1 MRVCK
6 RAVTLLL
13 LLLWCLSVAASAAVT
28 TDYVL
33 DDGEK
38 RPIPR
43 PYVPVRTLSVTASTG
58 RSLNAPQDLF
68 LAPSGDLVVADTG
81 NHRVLVLSPSG
92 EVKREITEAG
102 GLPLSKPQGVF
113 VDELGHLFIADSS
126 NARIVHLSPD
136 GTFIEAFGKPET
148 GYLTS
153 IDLYTPTKVLFSAS
167 TGYLYTIMGKEL
179 LTLNANNEFKG
190 YFAANQLGFSLKN
203 RLIQM
208 FATEE
213 QKKRLRKP
221 EPVSFQNIHYQ
232 DARFFPMLLSIA
244 KDTLINTPL
253 IVVFAL
259 FIATLLSKD
268 IRGKGL
274 FRSVFFLPVILGTG
288 FVMQQLLGVQM
299 NADAVEVARGIL
311 LPEKVVRFLNPG
323 VTQVILEFLSR
334 VTLVLWKSGVQIIIF
349 LAGLQAIPRSFY
361 EAARVD
367 AATEWECFWF
377 ISLPMMAPTLLLGA
391 VYTIVAGFLDT
402 SNEMLGYIHELG
414 FQWSQFEYAS
424 AVSWLYFLFVI
435 LVLAALFLLLNP
447 ATKRVR
453 EG

>member
-1 MRVCK
+1 MREKPK
-6 RAVTLLL
+6 RR
-13 LLLWCLSVAASAAVT
+13 
-28 TDYVL
+28 
-33 DDGEK
+33 G
-38 RPIPR
+38 
-43 PYVPVRTLSVTASTG
+43 
-58 RSLNAPQDLF
+58 
-68 LAPSGDLVVADTG
+68 
-81 NHRVLVLSPSG
+81 
-92 EVKREITEAG
+92 
-102 GLPLSKPQGVF
+102 
-113 VDELGHLFIADSS
+113 
-126 NARIVHLSPD
+126 
-136 GTFIEAFGKPET
+136 
-148 GYLTS
+148 
-153 IDLYTPTKVLFSAS
+153 
-167 TGYLYTIMGKEL
+167 
-179 LTLNANNEFKG
+179 
-190 YFAANQLGFSLKN
+190 
-203 RLIQM
+203 
-208 FATEE
+208 
-213 QKKRLRKP
+213 
-221 EPVSFQNIHYQ
+221 VSFQRRGVLTCLLFVSPWLVGAAVFFLYPLFYSLRLSFGVIENPATQ
-232 DARFFPMLLSIA
+232 KVVFAGFENFRVAFMEDARFFPMLLSIA

-402 SNEMLGYIHELG
+402 SNEMLGYIHEL
-414 FQWSQFEYAS
+414 EYAS

>member
-1 MRVCK
+1 MREKPK
-6 RAVTLLL
+6 RR
-13 LLLWCLSVAASAAVT
+13 
-28 TDYVL
+28 
-33 DDGEK
+33 G
-38 RPIPR
+38 
-43 PYVPVRTLSVTASTG
+43 
-58 RSLNAPQDLF
+58 
-68 LAPSGDLVVADTG
+68 
-81 NHRVLVLSPSG
+81 
-92 EVKREITEAG
+92 
-102 GLPLSKPQGVF
+102 
-113 VDELGHLFIADSS
+113 
-126 NARIVHLSPD
+126 
-136 GTFIEAFGKPET
+136 
-148 GYLTS
+148 
-153 IDLYTPTKVLFSAS
+153 
-167 TGYLYTIMGKEL
+167 
-179 LTLNANNEFKG
+179 
-190 YFAANQLGFSLKN
+190 
-203 RLIQM
+203 
-208 FATEE
+208 
-213 QKKRLRKP
+213 
-221 EPVSFQNIHYQ
+221 VSFQRRGVLTCLLFVSPWLVGAAVFFLYPLFYSLRLSFGVIENPATQ
-232 DARFFPMLLSIA
+232 KVVFAGFENFRVAFMEDARFFPMLLSIA

-349 LAGLQAIPRSFY
+349 FAGLQAIPRSFY

>member
-1 MRVCK
+1 MREKPK
-6 RAVTLLL
+6 RR
-13 LLLWCLSVAASAAVT
+13 
-28 TDYVL
+28 
-33 DDGEK
+33 G
-38 RPIPR
+38 
-43 PYVPVRTLSVTASTG
+43 
-58 RSLNAPQDLF
+58 
-68 LAPSGDLVVADTG
+68 
-81 NHRVLVLSPSG
+81 
-92 EVKREITEAG
+92 
-102 GLPLSKPQGVF
+102 
-113 VDELGHLFIADSS
+113 
-126 NARIVHLSPD
+126 
-136 GTFIEAFGKPET
+136 
-148 GYLTS
+148 
-153 IDLYTPTKVLFSAS
+153 
-167 TGYLYTIMGKEL
+167 
-179 LTLNANNEFKG
+179 
-190 YFAANQLGFSLKN
+190 
-203 RLIQM
+203 
-208 FATEE
+208 
-213 QKKRLRKP
+213 
-221 EPVSFQNIHYQ
+221 VSFQRRGVLTCLLFVSPWLVGAAVFFLYPLFYSLRLSFGVIENPATQ
-232 DARFFPMLLSIA
+232 KVVFAGFENFRVAFMEDARFFPMLLSIA

-311 LPEKVVRFLNPG
+311 LPEKVVRFSNPG

>member
-1 MRVCK
+1 VLTC
-6 RAVTLLL
+6 LLFVSPWL
-13 LLLWCLSVAASAAVT
+13 VGAAVFFL
-28 TDYVL
+28 YPL
-33 DDGEK
+33 FYSL
-38 RPIPR
+38 R
-43 PYVPVRTLSVTASTG
+43 LSFGVIENPAT
-58 RSLNAPQDLF
+58 QK
-68 LAPSGDLVVADTG
+68 VVFAG
-81 NHRVLVLSPSG
+81 FENFRV
-92 EVKREITEAG
+92 
-102 GLPLSKPQGVF
+102 
-113 VDELGHLFIADSS
+113 
-126 NARIVHLSPD
+126 
-136 GTFIEAFGKPET
+136 AFME
-148 GYLTS
+148 
-153 IDLYTPTKVLFSAS
+153 
-167 TGYLYTIMGKEL
+167 
-179 LTLNANNEFKG
+179 
-190 YFAANQLGFSLKN
+190 
-203 RLIQM
+203 
-208 FATEE
+208 
-213 QKKRLRKP
+213 
-221 EPVSFQNIHYQ
+221 

>member
-1 MRVCK
+1 MREKPK
-6 RAVTLLL
+6 RR
-13 LLLWCLSVAASAAVT
+13 
-28 TDYVL
+28 
-33 DDGEK
+33 G
-38 RPIPR
+38 
-43 PYVPVRTLSVTASTG
+43 
-58 RSLNAPQDLF
+58 
-68 LAPSGDLVVADTG
+68 
-81 NHRVLVLSPSG
+81 
-92 EVKREITEAG
+92 
-102 GLPLSKPQGVF
+102 
-113 VDELGHLFIADSS
+113 
-126 NARIVHLSPD
+126 
-136 GTFIEAFGKPET
+136 
-148 GYLTS
+148 
-153 IDLYTPTKVLFSAS
+153 
-167 TGYLYTIMGKEL
+167 
-179 LTLNANNEFKG
+179 
-190 YFAANQLGFSLKN
+190 
-203 RLIQM
+203 
-208 FATEE
+208 
-213 QKKRLRKP
+213 
-221 EPVSFQNIHYQ
+221 VSFQRRGVLTCLLFVSPWLVGAAVFFLYPLFYSLRLSFGVIENPATQKVVFAGYENFRVAFME

>member
-1 MRVCK
+1 MR
-6 RAVTLLL
+6 
-13 LLLWCLSVAASAAVT
+13 
-28 TDYVL
+28 
-33 DDGEK
+33 EK
-38 RPIPR
+38 PR
-43 PYVPVRTLSVTASTG
+43 RRG
-58 RSLNAPQDLF
+58 
-68 LAPSGDLVVADTG
+68 
-81 NHRVLVLSPSG
+81 
-92 EVKREITEAG
+92 
-102 GLPLSKPQGVF
+102 
-113 VDELGHLFIADSS
+113 
-126 NARIVHLSPD
+126 
-136 GTFIEAFGKPET
+136 
-148 GYLTS
+148 
-153 IDLYTPTKVLFSAS
+153 
-167 TGYLYTIMGKEL
+167 
-179 LTLNANNEFKG
+179 
-190 YFAANQLGFSLKN
+190 
-203 RLIQM
+203 
-208 FATEE
+208 
-213 QKKRLRKP
+213 
-221 EPVSFQNIHYQ
+221 VSFQRRGVLTCLLFVSPWLVGAAVFFLYPLFYSLRLSFGVIENPATQ
-232 DARFFPMLLSIA
+232 KVVFAGFENFRVAFMEDARFFPMLLSIA

-367 AATEWECFWF
+367 AATEGECFWF
-377 ISLPMMAPTLLLGA
+377 ISLPLMAPTLLRGA

>member
-1 MRVCK
+1 MR
-6 RAVTLLL
+6 
-13 LLLWCLSVAASAAVT
+13 
-28 TDYVL
+28 
-33 DDGEK
+33 EK
-38 RPIPR
+38 PR
-43 PYVPVRTLSVTASTG
+43 RRG
-58 RSLNAPQDLF
+58 
-68 LAPSGDLVVADTG
+68 
-81 NHRVLVLSPSG
+81 
-92 EVKREITEAG
+92 
-102 GLPLSKPQGVF
+102 
-113 VDELGHLFIADSS
+113 
-126 NARIVHLSPD
+126 
-136 GTFIEAFGKPET
+136 
-148 GYLTS
+148 
-153 IDLYTPTKVLFSAS
+153 
-167 TGYLYTIMGKEL
+167 
-179 LTLNANNEFKG
+179 
-190 YFAANQLGFSLKN
+190 
-203 RLIQM
+203 
-208 FATEE
+208 
-213 QKKRLRKP
+213 
-221 EPVSFQNIHYQ
+221 VSFQRRGVLTCLLFVSPWLVGAAVFFLYPLFYSLRLSFGVIENPATQ
-232 DARFFPMLLSIA
+232 KVVFAGFENFRVAFMEDARFFPMLLSIA

-435 LVLAALFLLLNP
+435 LVLAAL
-447 ATKRVR
+447 
-453 EG
+453 

>member
-1 MRVCK
+1 MFFLYPLFYSLRLSFGVIENPATQKVVFAGFENFRV
-6 RAVTLLL
+6 
-13 LLLWCLSVAASAAVT
+13 
-28 TDYVL
+28 
-33 DDGEK
+33 
-38 RPIPR
+38 
-43 PYVPVRTLSVTASTG
+43 
-58 RSLNAPQDLF
+58 
-68 LAPSGDLVVADTG
+68 
-81 NHRVLVLSPSG
+81 
-92 EVKREITEAG
+92 
-102 GLPLSKPQGVF
+102 
-113 VDELGHLFIADSS
+113 
-126 NARIVHLSPD
+126 
-136 GTFIEAFGKPET
+136 AFME
-148 GYLTS
+148 
-153 IDLYTPTKVLFSAS
+153 
-167 TGYLYTIMGKEL
+167 
-179 LTLNANNEFKG
+179 
-190 YFAANQLGFSLKN
+190 
-203 RLIQM
+203 
-208 FATEE
+208 
-213 QKKRLRKP
+213 
-221 EPVSFQNIHYQ
+221 

>member
-1 MRVCK
+1 MREKPK
-6 RAVTLLL
+6 RR
-13 LLLWCLSVAASAAVT
+13 
-28 TDYVL
+28 
-33 DDGEK
+33 G
-38 RPIPR
+38 
-43 PYVPVRTLSVTASTG
+43 
-58 RSLNAPQDLF
+58 
-68 LAPSGDLVVADTG
+68 
-81 NHRVLVLSPSG
+81 
-92 EVKREITEAG
+92 
-102 GLPLSKPQGVF
+102 
-113 VDELGHLFIADSS
+113 
-126 NARIVHLSPD
+126 
-136 GTFIEAFGKPET
+136 
-148 GYLTS
+148 
-153 IDLYTPTKVLFSAS
+153 
-167 TGYLYTIMGKEL
+167 
-179 LTLNANNEFKG
+179 
-190 YFAANQLGFSLKN
+190 
-203 RLIQM
+203 
-208 FATEE
+208 
-213 QKKRLRKP
+213 
-221 EPVSFQNIHYQ
+221 VSFQRRGVLTCLLFVSPWLVGAAVFFLYPLFYSLRLSFGVIENPATQ
-232 DARFFPMLLSIA
+232 KVVFAGFENFRVAFMEDARFFPMLLSIA

-288 FVMQQLLGVQM
+288 FVMQLLGVQM

>member
-1 MRVCK
+1 MR
-6 RAVTLLL
+6 
-13 LLLWCLSVAASAAVT
+13 
-28 TDYVL
+28 
-33 DDGEK
+33 EK
-38 RPIPR
+38 PR
-43 PYVPVRTLSVTASTG
+43 RRG
-58 RSLNAPQDLF
+58 
-68 LAPSGDLVVADTG
+68 
-81 NHRVLVLSPSG
+81 
-92 EVKREITEAG
+92 
-102 GLPLSKPQGVF
+102 
-113 VDELGHLFIADSS
+113 
-126 NARIVHLSPD
+126 
-136 GTFIEAFGKPET
+136 
-148 GYLTS
+148 
-153 IDLYTPTKVLFSAS
+153 
-167 TGYLYTIMGKEL
+167 
-179 LTLNANNEFKG
+179 
-190 YFAANQLGFSLKN
+190 
-203 RLIQM
+203 
-208 FATEE
+208 
-213 QKKRLRKP
+213 
-221 EPVSFQNIHYQ
+221 VSFQRRGVLTCLLFVSPWLVGAAVFFLYPLFYSLRLSFGVIENPATQ
-232 DARFFPMLLSIA
+232 KVVFAGFENFRVAFMEDARFFPMLLSIA

-274 FRSVFFLPVILGTG
+274 FRSVFFLPVILGNG

>member
-1 MRVCK
+1 MR
-6 RAVTLLL
+6 
-13 LLLWCLSVAASAAVT
+13 
-28 TDYVL
+28 
-33 DDGEK
+33 EK
-38 RPIPR
+38 PR
-43 PYVPVRTLSVTASTG
+43 RRG
-58 RSLNAPQDLF
+58 
-68 LAPSGDLVVADTG
+68 
-81 NHRVLVLSPSG
+81 
-92 EVKREITEAG
+92 
-102 GLPLSKPQGVF
+102 
-113 VDELGHLFIADSS
+113 
-126 NARIVHLSPD
+126 
-136 GTFIEAFGKPET
+136 
-148 GYLTS
+148 
-153 IDLYTPTKVLFSAS
+153 
-167 TGYLYTIMGKEL
+167 
-179 LTLNANNEFKG
+179 
-190 YFAANQLGFSLKN
+190 
-203 RLIQM
+203 
-208 FATEE
+208 
-213 QKKRLRKP
+213 
-221 EPVSFQNIHYQ
+221 VSFQRRGVLTCLLFVSPWLVGAAVFFLYPLFYSLRLSFGVIENPATQ
-232 DARFFPMLLSIA
+232 KVVFAGFENFRVAFMEDARFFPMLLSIA

-447 ATKRVR
+447 ATKRVS

>member
-1 MRVCK
+1 MR
-6 RAVTLLL
+6 
-13 LLLWCLSVAASAAVT
+13 
-28 TDYVL
+28 
-33 DDGEK
+33 EK
-38 RPIPR
+38 PR
-43 PYVPVRTLSVTASTG
+43 RRG
-58 RSLNAPQDLF
+58 
-68 LAPSGDLVVADTG
+68 
-81 NHRVLVLSPSG
+81 
-92 EVKREITEAG
+92 
-102 GLPLSKPQGVF
+102 
-113 VDELGHLFIADSS
+113 
-126 NARIVHLSPD
+126 
-136 GTFIEAFGKPET
+136 
-148 GYLTS
+148 
-153 IDLYTPTKVLFSAS
+153 
-167 TGYLYTIMGKEL
+167 
-179 LTLNANNEFKG
+179 
-190 YFAANQLGFSLKN
+190 
-203 RLIQM
+203 
-208 FATEE
+208 
-213 QKKRLRKP
+213 
-221 EPVSFQNIHYQ
+221 VSFQRRGVLTCLLFVSPWLVGAAVFFLYPLFYSLRLSFGVIENPATQ
-232 DARFFPMLLSIA
+232 KVVFAGFENFRVAFMEDARFFPMLLSIA

-367 AATEWECFWF
+367 EATEWECFWF

>member
-1 MRVCK
+1 MELVTNWI
-6 RAVTLLL
+6 RALVG
-13 LLLWCLSVAASAAVT
+13 AAVFFL
-28 TDYVL
+28 YPL
-33 DDGEK
+33 FYSL
-38 RPIPR
+38 R
-43 PYVPVRTLSVTASTG
+43 LSFGVIENPAT
-58 RSLNAPQDLF
+58 QK
-68 LAPSGDLVVADTG
+68 VVFAG
-81 NHRVLVLSPSG
+81 FENFRV
-92 EVKREITEAG
+92 
-102 GLPLSKPQGVF
+102 
-113 VDELGHLFIADSS
+113 
-126 NARIVHLSPD
+126 
-136 GTFIEAFGKPET
+136 AFME
-148 GYLTS
+148 
-153 IDLYTPTKVLFSAS
+153 
-167 TGYLYTIMGKEL
+167 
-179 LTLNANNEFKG
+179 
-190 YFAANQLGFSLKN
+190 
-203 RLIQM
+203 
-208 FATEE
+208 
-213 QKKRLRKP
+213 
-221 EPVSFQNIHYQ
+221 

>member
-1 MRVCK
+1 MGDCHERKTETQGRVFQRRGVLTC
-6 RAVTLLL
+6 LLFVSPWL
-13 LLLWCLSVAASAAVT
+13 VGAAVFFL
-28 TDYVL
+28 YPL
-33 DDGEK
+33 FYSL
-38 RPIPR
+38 R
-43 PYVPVRTLSVTASTG
+43 LSFGVIENPAT
-58 RSLNAPQDLF
+58 QK
-68 LAPSGDLVVADTG
+68 VVFAG
-81 NHRVLVLSPSG
+81 FENFRV
-92 EVKREITEAG
+92 
-102 GLPLSKPQGVF
+102 
-113 VDELGHLFIADSS
+113 
-126 NARIVHLSPD
+126 
-136 GTFIEAFGKPET
+136 AFME
-148 GYLTS
+148 
-153 IDLYTPTKVLFSAS
+153 
-167 TGYLYTIMGKEL
+167 
-179 LTLNANNEFKG
+179 
-190 YFAANQLGFSLKN
+190 
-203 RLIQM
+203 
-208 FATEE
+208 
-213 QKKRLRKP
+213 
-221 EPVSFQNIHYQ
+221 

>member
-1 MRVCK
+1 MR
-6 RAVTLLL
+6 
-13 LLLWCLSVAASAAVT
+13 
-28 TDYVL
+28 
-33 DDGEK
+33 EK
-38 RPIPR
+38 PR
-43 PYVPVRTLSVTASTG
+43 RRG
-58 RSLNAPQDLF
+58 
-68 LAPSGDLVVADTG
+68 
-81 NHRVLVLSPSG
+81 
-92 EVKREITEAG
+92 
-102 GLPLSKPQGVF
+102 
-113 VDELGHLFIADSS
+113 
-126 NARIVHLSPD
+126 
-136 GTFIEAFGKPET
+136 
-148 GYLTS
+148 
-153 IDLYTPTKVLFSAS
+153 
-167 TGYLYTIMGKEL
+167 
-179 LTLNANNEFKG
+179 
-190 YFAANQLGFSLKN
+190 
-203 RLIQM
+203 
-208 FATEE
+208 
-213 QKKRLRKP
+213 
-221 EPVSFQNIHYQ
+221 VSFQRRGVLTCLLFVSPWLVGAAVFFLYPLFYSLRLSFGVIENPATQ
-232 DARFFPMLLSIA
+232 KVVFAGFENFRVAFMEDARFFPMLLSIA

-274 FRSVFFLPVILGTG
+274 FRSIFFLPVILGTG

>member
-1 MRVCK
+1 MSFQRRGVLTC
-6 RAVTLLL
+6 LLFVSPWL
-13 LLLWCLSVAASAAVT
+13 VGAAVFFL
-28 TDYVL
+28 YPL
-33 DDGEK
+33 FYSL
-38 RPIPR
+38 R
-43 PYVPVRTLSVTASTG
+43 LSFGVIENPAT
-58 RSLNAPQDLF
+58 QK
-68 LAPSGDLVVADTG
+68 VVFAG
-81 NHRVLVLSPSG
+81 FENFRV
-92 EVKREITEAG
+92 
-102 GLPLSKPQGVF
+102 
-113 VDELGHLFIADSS
+113 
-126 NARIVHLSPD
+126 
-136 GTFIEAFGKPET
+136 AFME
-148 GYLTS
+148 
-153 IDLYTPTKVLFSAS
+153 
-167 TGYLYTIMGKEL
+167 
-179 LTLNANNEFKG
+179 
-190 YFAANQLGFSLKN
+190 
-203 RLIQM
+203 
-208 FATEE
+208 
-213 QKKRLRKP
+213 
-221 EPVSFQNIHYQ
+221 

>member
-1 MRVCK
+1 MR
-6 RAVTLLL
+6 
-13 LLLWCLSVAASAAVT
+13 
-28 TDYVL
+28 
-33 DDGEK
+33 EK
-38 RPIPR
+38 PR
-43 PYVPVRTLSVTASTG
+43 RRG
-58 RSLNAPQDLF
+58 
-68 LAPSGDLVVADTG
+68 
-81 NHRVLVLSPSG
+81 
-92 EVKREITEAG
+92 
-102 GLPLSKPQGVF
+102 
-113 VDELGHLFIADSS
+113 
-126 NARIVHLSPD
+126 
-136 GTFIEAFGKPET
+136 
-148 GYLTS
+148 
-153 IDLYTPTKVLFSAS
+153 
-167 TGYLYTIMGKEL
+167 
-179 LTLNANNEFKG
+179 
-190 YFAANQLGFSLKN
+190 
-203 RLIQM
+203 
-208 FATEE
+208 
-213 QKKRLRKP
+213 
-221 EPVSFQNIHYQ
+221 VSFQRRGVLTCLLFVSPWLVGAAVFFLYPLFYSLRLSFGVIENPATQ
-232 DARFFPMLLSIA
+232 KVVFAGFENFRVAFMEDARFFPMLLSIA

-414 FQWSQFEYAS
+414 LQWSQFEYAS

>member
-1 MRVCK
+1 MR
-6 RAVTLLL
+6 
-13 LLLWCLSVAASAAVT
+13 
-28 TDYVL
+28 
-33 DDGEK
+33 EK
-38 RPIPR
+38 PR
-43 PYVPVRTLSVTASTG
+43 RRG
-58 RSLNAPQDLF
+58 
-68 LAPSGDLVVADTG
+68 
-81 NHRVLVLSPSG
+81 
-92 EVKREITEAG
+92 
-102 GLPLSKPQGVF
+102 
-113 VDELGHLFIADSS
+113 
-126 NARIVHLSPD
+126 
-136 GTFIEAFGKPET
+136 
-148 GYLTS
+148 
-153 IDLYTPTKVLFSAS
+153 
-167 TGYLYTIMGKEL
+167 
-179 LTLNANNEFKG
+179 
-190 YFAANQLGFSLKN
+190 
-203 RLIQM
+203 
-208 FATEE
+208 
-213 QKKRLRKP
+213 
-221 EPVSFQNIHYQ
+221 VSFQRRGVLTCLLFVSPWLVGAAVFFLYPLFYSLRLSFGVIENPATQ
-232 DARFFPMLLSIA
+232 KVVFAGFENFRVAFMEDARFFPMLLSIA

-311 LPEKVVRFLNPG
+311 LPEKVVRFLKPG

>member
-1 MRVCK
+1 MREKPK
-6 RAVTLLL
+6 RR
-13 LLLWCLSVAASAAVT
+13 
-28 TDYVL
+28 
-33 DDGEK
+33 G
-38 RPIPR
+38 
-43 PYVPVRTLSVTASTG
+43 
-58 RSLNAPQDLF
+58 
-68 LAPSGDLVVADTG
+68 
-81 NHRVLVLSPSG
+81 
-92 EVKREITEAG
+92 
-102 GLPLSKPQGVF
+102 
-113 VDELGHLFIADSS
+113 
-126 NARIVHLSPD
+126 
-136 GTFIEAFGKPET
+136 
-148 GYLTS
+148 
-153 IDLYTPTKVLFSAS
+153 
-167 TGYLYTIMGKEL
+167 
-179 LTLNANNEFKG
+179 
-190 YFAANQLGFSLKN
+190 
-203 RLIQM
+203 
-208 FATEE
+208 
-213 QKKRLRKP
+213 
-221 EPVSFQNIHYQ
+221 VSFQRRGVLTCLLFVSPWLVGAAVFFLYPLFYSLRLSFGVIENPATQ
-232 DARFFPMLLSIA
+232 KVVFAGFENFRVAFMEDARFFPMLLSIA

-402 SNEMLGYIHELG
+402 SNEMLGYIPELG

>member
-1 MRVCK
+1 MR
-6 RAVTLLL
+6 
-13 LLLWCLSVAASAAVT
+13 
-28 TDYVL
+28 
-33 DDGEK
+33 EK
-38 RPIPR
+38 PR
-43 PYVPVRTLSVTASTG
+43 RRG
-58 RSLNAPQDLF
+58 
-68 LAPSGDLVVADTG
+68 
-81 NHRVLVLSPSG
+81 
-92 EVKREITEAG
+92 
-102 GLPLSKPQGVF
+102 
-113 VDELGHLFIADSS
+113 
-126 NARIVHLSPD
+126 
-136 GTFIEAFGKPET
+136 
-148 GYLTS
+148 
-153 IDLYTPTKVLFSAS
+153 
-167 TGYLYTIMGKEL
+167 
-179 LTLNANNEFKG
+179 
-190 YFAANQLGFSLKN
+190 
-203 RLIQM
+203 
-208 FATEE
+208 
-213 QKKRLRKP
+213 
-221 EPVSFQNIHYQ
+221 VSFQRRGVLTCLLFVSPWLVGAAVFFLYPLFYSLRLSFGVIENPATQ
-232 DARFFPMLLSIA
+232 KVVFAGFENFRVAFMEDARFFPMLLSIA

-311 LPEKVVRFLNPG
+311 LPEKVVRFLTPG

>member
-1 MRVCK
+1 MREKLK
-6 RAVTLLL
+6 R
-13 LLLWCLSVAASAAVT
+13 
-28 TDYVL
+28 
-33 DDGEK
+33 
-38 RPIPR
+38 
-43 PYVPVRTLSVTASTG
+43 
-58 RSLNAPQDLF
+58 
-68 LAPSGDLVVADTG
+68 
-81 NHRVLVLSPSG
+81 
-92 EVKREITEAG
+92 
-102 GLPLSKPQGVF
+102 
-113 VDELGHLFIADSS
+113 
-126 NARIVHLSPD
+126 
-136 GTFIEAFGKPET
+136 
-148 GYLTS
+148 
-153 IDLYTPTKVLFSAS
+153 
-167 TGYLYTIMGKEL
+167 
-179 LTLNANNEFKG
+179 KG
-190 YFAANQLGFSLKN
+190 
-203 RLIQM
+203 
-208 FATEE
+208 
-213 QKKRLRKP
+213 
-221 EPVSFQNIHYQ
+221 VSFQRRGVLTCLMFVSPWLVGAAVFFLYPLFYSLRLSFGVIENPATQ
-232 DARFFPMLLSIA
+232 AVAFAGFENFRVAFMEDARFFPMLLSIA

-274 FRSVFFLPVILGTG
+274 FRSIFFLPVILGTG

-299 NADAVEVARGIL
+299 NADAVEVAGHSPAR
-311 LPEKVVRFLNPG
+311 KVVRFLNPG

-453 EG
+453 EGLTAPPCSSLCAPFADGAERMSLDMLPSARRASMNWTDFKAYAAPWKLEKHFTQKRPVAGRQGGAVLFSHRAGLCVPVSVPVHDLPVSDEL

>member
-1 MRVCK
+1 MREKPK
-6 RAVTLLL
+6 RR
-13 LLLWCLSVAASAAVT
+13 
-28 TDYVL
+28 
-33 DDGEK
+33 G
-38 RPIPR
+38 
-43 PYVPVRTLSVTASTG
+43 
-58 RSLNAPQDLF
+58 
-68 LAPSGDLVVADTG
+68 
-81 NHRVLVLSPSG
+81 
-92 EVKREITEAG
+92 
-102 GLPLSKPQGVF
+102 
-113 VDELGHLFIADSS
+113 
-126 NARIVHLSPD
+126 
-136 GTFIEAFGKPET
+136 
-148 GYLTS
+148 
-153 IDLYTPTKVLFSAS
+153 
-167 TGYLYTIMGKEL
+167 
-179 LTLNANNEFKG
+179 
-190 YFAANQLGFSLKN
+190 
-203 RLIQM
+203 
-208 FATEE
+208 
-213 QKKRLRKP
+213 
-221 EPVSFQNIHYQ
+221 VSFQRRGVLTCLLFVSPWLVGAAVFFLYPLFYSLRLSFGVIENPATQ
-232 DARFFPMLLSIA
+232 KVVFAGFENFRVAFMEDARFFPMLLSIA
-244 KDTLINTPL
+244 KDTRINTPL

>member
-1 MRVCK
+1 MREKPK
-6 RAVTLLL
+6 RR
-13 LLLWCLSVAASAAVT
+13 
-28 TDYVL
+28 
-33 DDGEK
+33 G
-38 RPIPR
+38 
-43 PYVPVRTLSVTASTG
+43 
-58 RSLNAPQDLF
+58 
-68 LAPSGDLVVADTG
+68 
-81 NHRVLVLSPSG
+81 
-92 EVKREITEAG
+92 
-102 GLPLSKPQGVF
+102 
-113 VDELGHLFIADSS
+113 
-126 NARIVHLSPD
+126 
-136 GTFIEAFGKPET
+136 
-148 GYLTS
+148 
-153 IDLYTPTKVLFSAS
+153 
-167 TGYLYTIMGKEL
+167 
-179 LTLNANNEFKG
+179 
-190 YFAANQLGFSLKN
+190 
-203 RLIQM
+203 
-208 FATEE
+208 
-213 QKKRLRKP
+213 
-221 EPVSFQNIHYQ
+221 VSFQRRGVLTCLLFVSPWLVGAAVFFLYPLFYSLRLSFGVIENPATQ
-232 DARFFPMLLSIA
+232 KVVFAGFENFRVAFMEDARFFPMLLSIA
-244 KDTLINTPL
+244 KDTLINTHL

>member
-1 MRVCK
+1 MR
-6 RAVTLLL
+6 
-13 LLLWCLSVAASAAVT
+13 
-28 TDYVL
+28 
-33 DDGEK
+33 EK
-38 RPIPR
+38 PR
-43 PYVPVRTLSVTASTG
+43 RRG
-58 RSLNAPQDLF
+58 
-68 LAPSGDLVVADTG
+68 
-81 NHRVLVLSPSG
+81 
-92 EVKREITEAG
+92 
-102 GLPLSKPQGVF
+102 
-113 VDELGHLFIADSS
+113 
-126 NARIVHLSPD
+126 
-136 GTFIEAFGKPET
+136 
-148 GYLTS
+148 
-153 IDLYTPTKVLFSAS
+153 
-167 TGYLYTIMGKEL
+167 
-179 LTLNANNEFKG
+179 
-190 YFAANQLGFSLKN
+190 
-203 RLIQM
+203 
-208 FATEE
+208 
-213 QKKRLRKP
+213 
-221 EPVSFQNIHYQ
+221 VSFQRRGVLTCLLFVSPWLVGAAGFFLYPLFYSLRLSFGVIENPATQ
-232 DARFFPMLLSIA
+232 KVVFAGFENFRVAFMEDARFFPMLLSIA

>member
-1 MRVCK
+1 MREKPK
-6 RAVTLLL
+6 RR
-13 LLLWCLSVAASAAVT
+13 
-28 TDYVL
+28 
-33 DDGEK
+33 G
-38 RPIPR
+38 
-43 PYVPVRTLSVTASTG
+43 
-58 RSLNAPQDLF
+58 
-68 LAPSGDLVVADTG
+68 
-81 NHRVLVLSPSG
+81 
-92 EVKREITEAG
+92 
-102 GLPLSKPQGVF
+102 
-113 VDELGHLFIADSS
+113 
-126 NARIVHLSPD
+126 
-136 GTFIEAFGKPET
+136 
-148 GYLTS
+148 
-153 IDLYTPTKVLFSAS
+153 
-167 TGYLYTIMGKEL
+167 
-179 LTLNANNEFKG
+179 
-190 YFAANQLGFSLKN
+190 
-203 RLIQM
+203 
-208 FATEE
+208 
-213 QKKRLRKP
+213 
-221 EPVSFQNIHYQ
+221 VSFQRRGVLTCLLFVSPWLVGAAVFFLYPLFYSLRLSFGVIENPATQ
-232 DARFFPMLLSIA
+232 KVVFAGFENFRVAFMEDARFFPMLLSIA

-367 AATEWECFWF
+367 AANEWECFWF

>member
-1 MRVCK
+1 MR
-6 RAVTLLL
+6 
-13 LLLWCLSVAASAAVT
+13 
-28 TDYVL
+28 
-33 DDGEK
+33 EK
-38 RPIPR
+38 PR
-43 PYVPVRTLSVTASTG
+43 RRG
-58 RSLNAPQDLF
+58 
-68 LAPSGDLVVADTG
+68 
-81 NHRVLVLSPSG
+81 
-92 EVKREITEAG
+92 
-102 GLPLSKPQGVF
+102 
-113 VDELGHLFIADSS
+113 
-126 NARIVHLSPD
+126 
-136 GTFIEAFGKPET
+136 
-148 GYLTS
+148 
-153 IDLYTPTKVLFSAS
+153 
-167 TGYLYTIMGKEL
+167 
-179 LTLNANNEFKG
+179 
-190 YFAANQLGFSLKN
+190 
-203 RLIQM
+203 
-208 FATEE
+208 
-213 QKKRLRKP
+213 
-221 EPVSFQNIHYQ
+221 VSFQRRGVLTCLLFVSPWLVGAAVFFLYPLFYSLRLSFGVIENPATQ
-232 DARFFPMLLSIA
+232 KVVFAGFENFRVAFMEDARFFPMLLSIA

-377 ISLPMMAPTLLLGA
+377 ISLPIMAPTLLLGA

>member
-1 MRVCK
+1 MR
-6 RAVTLLL
+6 
-13 LLLWCLSVAASAAVT
+13 
-28 TDYVL
+28 
-33 DDGEK
+33 EK
-38 RPIPR
+38 PR
-43 PYVPVRTLSVTASTG
+43 RRG
-58 RSLNAPQDLF
+58 
-68 LAPSGDLVVADTG
+68 
-81 NHRVLVLSPSG
+81 
-92 EVKREITEAG
+92 
-102 GLPLSKPQGVF
+102 
-113 VDELGHLFIADSS
+113 
-126 NARIVHLSPD
+126 
-136 GTFIEAFGKPET
+136 
-148 GYLTS
+148 
-153 IDLYTPTKVLFSAS
+153 
-167 TGYLYTIMGKEL
+167 
-179 LTLNANNEFKG
+179 
-190 YFAANQLGFSLKN
+190 
-203 RLIQM
+203 
-208 FATEE
+208 
-213 QKKRLRKP
+213 
-221 EPVSFQNIHYQ
+221 VSFQRRGVLTCLLFVSPWLVGAAVFFLYPLFYSLRLSFGVIENPATQ
-232 DARFFPMLLSIA
+232 KVVFAGFENFRVAFMEDARFFPMLLSIA

-349 LAGLQAIPRSFY
+349 LAGLQAIPRSYY

>member
-1 MRVCK
+1 MREKPK
-6 RAVTLLL
+6 RR
-13 LLLWCLSVAASAAVT
+13 
-28 TDYVL
+28 
-33 DDGEK
+33 G
-38 RPIPR
+38 
-43 PYVPVRTLSVTASTG
+43 
-58 RSLNAPQDLF
+58 
-68 LAPSGDLVVADTG
+68 
-81 NHRVLVLSPSG
+81 
-92 EVKREITEAG
+92 
-102 GLPLSKPQGVF
+102 
-113 VDELGHLFIADSS
+113 
-126 NARIVHLSPD
+126 
-136 GTFIEAFGKPET
+136 
-148 GYLTS
+148 
-153 IDLYTPTKVLFSAS
+153 
-167 TGYLYTIMGKEL
+167 
-179 LTLNANNEFKG
+179 
-190 YFAANQLGFSLKN
+190 
-203 RLIQM
+203 
-208 FATEE
+208 
-213 QKKRLRKP
+213 
-221 EPVSFQNIHYQ
+221 VSFQRRGVLTCLLFVSPWLVGAAVFFLYPLFYSLRLSFGVIENPATQ
-232 DARFFPMLLSIA
+232 KVVFAGFENFRVAFMEDARFFPMLLSIA

-259 FIATLLSKD
+259 FNATLLSKD

>member
-1 MRVCK
+1 MR
-6 RAVTLLL
+6 
-13 LLLWCLSVAASAAVT
+13 
-28 TDYVL
+28 
-33 DDGEK
+33 EK
-38 RPIPR
+38 PR
-43 PYVPVRTLSVTASTG
+43 RRG
-58 RSLNAPQDLF
+58 
-68 LAPSGDLVVADTG
+68 
-81 NHRVLVLSPSG
+81 
-92 EVKREITEAG
+92 
-102 GLPLSKPQGVF
+102 
-113 VDELGHLFIADSS
+113 
-126 NARIVHLSPD
+126 
-136 GTFIEAFGKPET
+136 
-148 GYLTS
+148 
-153 IDLYTPTKVLFSAS
+153 
-167 TGYLYTIMGKEL
+167 
-179 LTLNANNEFKG
+179 
-190 YFAANQLGFSLKN
+190 
-203 RLIQM
+203 
-208 FATEE
+208 
-213 QKKRLRKP
+213 
-221 EPVSFQNIHYQ
+221 VSFQRRGVLTCLLFVSPWLVGAAVFFLYPLFYSLRLSFGVIENPATQ
-232 DARFFPMLLSIA
+232 KVVFAGFENFRVAFMEDARFFPMLLSIA

-435 LVLAALFLLLNP
+435 LVLAALFLLLNS